1 MELELVLESVLF
13 AAQKPLSPREL
24 RDVLKNSATA
34 QADAPADSP
43 AKAFEKT
50 KEDEIVA
57 ALEAL
62 QRIHADSG
70 RTFRLACIGGSW
82 QFVSQPEFAPW
93 IMALVGQKP
102 RPPRL
107 TQPALETLTI
117 IAYRQPITRAEMEQ
131 IRGVAVDGVM
141 GTLVER
147 GLVVQAGRAEVIGR
161 PMMYATTPLFLEY
174 FGLRSLADLPSADEL
189 RKIPVT
195 RPAKLETVE
204 TAPEQPDLA
213 VAPPAELTGEIS
225 PAAAETQAPTDG
237 GAAPG
242 SSAADAGGED
252 AGSDSEPPQTE
263 ASTEPVP
270 ELIGPASPEE
280 DVSKT
285 EPTP

>member
-1 MELELVLESVLF
+1 MELEQVLESILF

-24 RDVLKNSATA
+24 RDVLKNAA
-34 QADAPADSP
+34 AALPEDAGDSP
-43 AKAFEKT
+43 VKAFAKV
-50 KEDEIVA
+50 KEEELVA

-62 QRIHADSG
+62 QQIHAASG

-147 GLVVQAGRAEVIGR
+147 GLVEQAGRAEVIGR

-195 RPAKLETVE
+195 RPEKLETV
-204 TAPEQPDLA
+204 AAAQPDLA
-213 VAPPAELTGEIS
+213 VAPPAELAEPPPATDTVPTEEPASGS
-225 PAAAETQAPTDG
+225 PAPASEAGERPADEPAPEPVVAE
-237 GAAPG
+237 
-242 SSAADAGGED
+242 
-252 AGSDSEPPQTE
+252 EPP
-263 ASTEPVP
+263 
-270 ELIGPASPEE
+270 
-280 DVSKT
+280 KT
-285 EPTP
+285 EP

>member
-1 MELELVLESVLF
+1 MELEQVLESILF

-24 RDVLKNSATA
+24 RDVLKNAATA
-34 QADAPADSP
+34 QADAASESP

-57 ALEAL
+57 ALESL
-62 QRIHADSG
+62 QRIHADGG

-213 VAPPAELTGEIS
+213 VAPPAELMGEAAAIVETESEAATGSEIS
-225 PAAAETQAPTDG
+225 VPEAEVAADEPEPSSDEASVAATEESNVEQPTDEPDT
-237 GAAPG
+237 AP
-242 SSAADAGGED
+242 EN
-252 AGSDSEPPQTE
+252 PP
-263 ASTEPVP
+263 
-270 ELIGPASPEE
+270 PA
-280 DVSKT
+280 
-285 EPTP
+285 

>member
-1 MELELVLESVLF
+1 MELEQVLESILF

-24 RDVLKNSATA
+24 RDVLKNAA
-34 QADAPADSP
+34 AALPEDAPETPVKSFAQ
-43 AKAFEKT
+43 T
-50 KEDEIVA
+50 KEEEIVA

-62 QRIHADSG
+62 QRIHADGG

-117 IAYRQPITRAEMEQ
+117 IAYRQPITRAEIEQ
-131 IRGVAVDGVM
+131 VRGVAVDGVM

-147 GLVVQAGRAEVIGR
+147 GLVEQAGRAEVIGR

-195 RPAKLETVE
+195 RPEKLETVTT
-204 TAPEQPDLA
+204 TATQPDLA
-213 VAPPAELTGEIS
+213 VAPPEELMAET
-225 PAAAETQAPTDG
+225 PAATEGASPVEET
-237 GAAPG
+237 
-242 SSAADAGGED
+242 
-252 AGSDSEPPQTE
+252 EPPVSDPE
-263 ASTEPVP
+263 AEAPPAIEPATEPVV
-270 ELIGPASPEE
+270 AEE
-280 DVSKT
+280 PPKT
-285 EPTP
+285 EP